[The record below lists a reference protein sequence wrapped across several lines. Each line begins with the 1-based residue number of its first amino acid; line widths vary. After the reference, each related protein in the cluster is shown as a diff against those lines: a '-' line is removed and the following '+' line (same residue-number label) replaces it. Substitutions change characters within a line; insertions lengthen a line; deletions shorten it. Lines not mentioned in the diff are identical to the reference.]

1 MSNLDKDIQELA
13 ERFIDKLL
21 KEKYEK
27 PSYDEIVKI
36 ARSMTTF
43 YSGIDGKNA
52 TTLVHSED
60 IRKLILYIDYTE
72 NDNRK
77 LNKELE
83 TYKKIAEKL
92 ADKLV
97 EIDDG
102 CKHIPT
108 EICNEYSN
116 GRCIQC
122 IIDWARKEVDK

>member
-1 MSNLDKDIQELA
+1 MNIDKDIQELA

-72 NDNRK
+72 NENRK

-83 TYKKIAEKL
+83 TYKTEHKIMK
-92 ADKLV
+92 
-97 EIDDG
+97 DG
-102 CKHIPT
+102 GSFKHAF
-108 EICNEYSN
+108 
-116 GRCIQC
+116 R
-122 IIDWARKEVDK
+122 

>member
-43 YSGIDGKNA
+43 YSGLDGKNA

-72 NDNRK
+72 NENRT

-92 ADKLV
+92 AETLTYLPINENQDYF
-97 EIDDG
+97 EIKEDVL
-102 CKHIPT
+102 
-108 EICNEYSN
+108 
-116 GRCIQC
+116 
-122 IIDWARKEVDK
+122 DWARKEVEKDVE